1 MESGVFFLFLLP
13 QTKGKG
19 KARKYQKQLADPLPR
34 QFIIS
39 TPSTYCRVINRTK
52 RRHLLLFSFAGDLPP
67 YLFEGGYSGGGAN
80 KVVVRGWWGGVVD
93 GDLSVD

>member
-1 MESGVFFLFLLP
+1 MGF
-13 QTKGKG
+13 TKLAPNERKG
-19 KARKYQKQLADPLPR
+19 EGEEIYQKQLADPLPR

-80 KVVVRGWWGGVVD
+80 KVVVRGWWGGGGVD